1 MKWIV
6 LTVVVVLGL
15 ANAEEVS
22 EKRAVL
28 RRTTR
33 QALGSMGG
41 SFLAQTERNI
51 INNCKKNGLSLS
63 GADDLQA
70 TYSKMKTCMSST
82 KIFETPKNEF
92 ISKMVDCSRNAIRE
106 TKDCLSNDQKYFPE
120 FVLDLAKSMV
130 NYMYDDKDLFK
141 DLEIVGCINNLG
153 RYTVQIEY
161 IKCLTTVSQKTGDDE
176 NIPTSRQEFC
186 RKFIPAT
193 ECFPDTLKQH
203 CSSTTKINKFFDDY
217 SNAIAS
223 PCQGS
228 TIAVKESN
236 YL

>member
-6 LTVVVVLGL
+6 LTVVVLLGL
-15 ANAEEVS
+15 ASAEEVS

-51 INNCKKNGLSLS
+51 INNCKKNGLSDQ

-70 TYSKMKTCMSST
+70 TYAKMKSCMSGT
-82 KIFETPKNEF
+82 KIFETPRNEF
-92 ISKMVDCSRNAIRE
+92 ISKMEDCSRDAIKE
-106 TKDCLSNDQKYFPE
+106 TKSCLANNQKYFPE

-130 NYMYDDKDLFK
+130 KYMYDDKDLFR
-141 DLEIVGCINNLG
+141 DSEIVGCINNLG
-153 RYTVQIEY
+153 RYTVQVEY
-161 IKCLTTVSQKTGDDE
+161 IRCLTTVSQKTGDDE
-176 NIPTSRQEFC
+176 NIPTSRAEFC
-186 RKFIPAT
+186 RKFVPAT
-193 ECFPDTLKQH
+193 ECFPDTIKQH
-203 CSSTTKINKFFDDY
+203 CVNTAKVNKFFSDY
-217 SNAIAS
+217 SNAIET
-223 PCQGS
+223 PCQDS
-228 TIAVKESN
+228 VKESN

>member
-6 LTVVVVLGL
+6 LTVVVLLAL
-15 ANAEEVS
+15 ANADEVS

-51 INNCKKNGLSLS
+51 INNCKKNGLSSS
-63 GADDLQA
+63 GADDLQV
-70 TYSKMKTCMSST
+70 TYSKMKSCMSNT

-92 ISKMVDCSRNAIRE
+92 ISKMVECSRAAIKD
-106 TKDCLSNDQKYFPE
+106 TKDCLANDQKYFPE

-141 DLEIVGCINNLG
+141 DSEIVGCINNLG

-161 IKCLTTVSQKTGDDE
+161 IKCLTT
-176 NIPTSRQEFC
+176 TSRQEFC

-193 ECFPDTLKQH
+193 ECFPDTLKH
-203 CSSTTKINKFFDDY
+203 NCASTTKINKFFDDY

-228 TIAVKESN
+228 SIGVKESN